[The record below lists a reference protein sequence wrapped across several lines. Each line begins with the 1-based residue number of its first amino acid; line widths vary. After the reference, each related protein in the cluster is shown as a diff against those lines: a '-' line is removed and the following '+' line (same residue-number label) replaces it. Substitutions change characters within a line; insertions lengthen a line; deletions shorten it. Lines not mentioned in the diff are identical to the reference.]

1 MFFVFH
7 LNFQKY
13 FLSVTV
19 YANKDIGITM
29 DEIRSSRQRGRPRGR
44 PTNKPVS
51 NVKALERA
59 LLLLGI
65 IAEAD
70 SLSLTELSQRAGI
83 PASTAHRL
91 LITLQNFGYLE
102 FRADTQQWSVGV
114 EAYRIGGSF
123 ARRIKV
129 VDAGRP
135 MLRDLMAQTGET
147 ANMAIADDGDVVF
160 VSQVETHEPIRAF
173 HRPGTRAHM
182 HASGI
187 GKALL
192 AHLDADNLDD
202 WMRKKGLAAYTQ
214 NTICEPQAL
223 RTELGITRTRGWAI
237 DNEERTLGMRCVAAP
252 IYNSYGEAIAGIS
265 VSGPTVRIP
274 DRVLNEYGI
283 LVRRAADLV
292 TESIGG
298 LQPRG

>member
-1 MFFVFH
+1 MEDR
-7 LNFQKY
+7 Y
-13 FLSVTV
+13 TP
-19 YANKDIGITM
+19 
-29 DEIRSSRQRGRPRGR
+29 RPRGR
-44 PTNKPVS
+44 PRSRPTNKPAS

-59 LLLLGI
+59 LLLIGI
-65 IAEAD
+65 VAEAD
-70 SLSLTELSQRAGI
+70 SLSLTDLSQRAGI

-102 FRADTQQWSVGV
+102 FRPDSQQWSIGV
-114 EAYRIGGSF
+114 EAFRIGSSF

-135 MLRDLMAQTGET
+135 MLRELMAQTGET
-147 ANMAIADDGDVVF
+147 ANMAVADSGDVVF

-192 AHLDADNLDD
+192 AHFDAARLDT
-202 WMRKKGLAAYTQ
+202 WMRDKGLAAYTD

-223 RTELGITRTRGWAI
+223 RRELETTRNRGWAI
-237 DNEERTLGMRCVAAP
+237 DNEERTLGMRCVAAA
-252 IYNSYGEAIAGIS
+252 IYNAHGEAIAGIS

-274 DRVLNEYGI
+274 DRVLNEYGV
-283 LVRRAADLV
+283 LVRQAADRI

-298 LQPRG
+298 APPETGG

>member
-1 MFFVFH
+1 M
-7 LNFQKY
+7 ND
-13 FLSVTV
+13 
-19 YANKDIGITM
+19 A
-29 DEIRSSRQRGRPRGR
+29 SRPRGRPRGG
-44 PTNKPVS
+44 PTNKAVT
-51 NVKALERA
+51 NVRALERA

-65 IAEAD
+65 IADAD
-70 SLSLTELSQRAGI
+70 SLSLTELSQRAGM

-91 LITLQNFGYLE
+91 LVTLQNFGYLE
-102 FRADTQQWSVGV
+102 FREDTQQWSVGV
-114 EAYRIGGSF
+114 EAFRIGGSF

-135 MLRDLMAQTGET
+135 MLRELMEQTGET

-192 AHLDADNLDD
+192 AHFDSPALDR
-202 WMRKKGLAAYTQ
+202 WMRTKGLVAYTD
-214 NTICEPQAL
+214 NTISDPQIL
-223 RTELGITRTRGWAI
+223 RHEMEATRARGWAI
-237 DNEERTLGMRCVAAP
+237 DNEERTLGMRCVAAAV
-252 IYNSYGEAIAGIS
+252 YNSFGEAVAGIS

-274 DRVLNEYGI
+274 DDVLTEYGV
-283 LVRRAADLV
+283 LVRRTADRV
-292 TESIGG
+292 TDSIGG
-298 LQPRG
+298 LHPGHR

>member
-1 MFFVFH
+1 M
-7 LNFQKY
+7 N
-13 FLSVTV
+13 
-19 YANKDIGITM
+19 DIF
-29 DEIRSSRQRGRPRGR
+29 SSRPRGRPRGG
-44 PTNKPVS
+44 PTNKAVT
-51 NVKALERA
+51 NVRALERA
-59 LLLLGI
+59 LLLMGI

-70 SLSLTELSQRAGI
+70 SLSLTELSQRAGM

-91 LITLQNFGYLE
+91 LVTLQNFGYLE
-102 FRADTQQWSVGV
+102 FREDTQQWSVGV
-114 EAYRIGGSF
+114 EAFRIGGSF

-135 MLRDLMAQTGET
+135 MLRDLMEQTGET

-192 AHLDADNLDD
+192 AHFDPPALDR
-202 WMRKKGLAAYTQ
+202 WMRTKGLVAYTD
-214 NTICEPQAL
+214 NTISDPQTL
-223 RTELGITRTRGWAI
+223 RHEMDATRARGWAI
-237 DNEERTLGMRCVAAP
+237 DNEERTLGMRCVASAV
-252 IYNSYGEAIAGIS
+252 YNSFGEAVAGIS

-274 DRVLNEYGI
+274 DDVLTEYGV
-283 LVRRAADLV
+283 LVRRAADRV
-292 TESIGG
+292 TDSIGG
-298 LQPRG
+298 VNPDGR

>member
-1 MFFVFH
+1 V
-7 LNFQKY
+7 
-13 FLSVTV
+13 
-19 YANKDIGITM
+19 I
-29 DEIRSSRQRGRPRGR
+29 DEPTTPRKRGRPRGQA
-44 PTNKPVS
+44 TNKPVS

-65 IAEAD
+65 ISEAD
-70 SLSLTELSQRAGI
+70 ALSLTELSQRAGM

-102 FRADTQQWSVGV
+102 YQADSQQWAVGV
-114 EAYRIGGSF
+114 EAFRIGGSF

-135 MLRDLMAQTGET
+135 MLHDLMARTGET
-147 ANMAIADDGDVVF
+147 ANMAIAADGDVVF

-192 AHLDADNLDD
+192 AHLDDTSLGD
-202 WMRKKGLAAYTQ
+202 WMRQKGLASYTQ
-214 NTICEPQAL
+214 NTICEPETL
-223 RTELGITRTRGWAI
+223 RRELQVTRTRGWAI

-252 IYNSYGEAIAGIS
+252 IYNAYGEAVAGIS

-292 TESIGG
+292 TEGIGG
-298 LQPRG
+298 VIPDLRH

>member
-1 MFFVFH
+1 MIDE
-7 LNFQKY
+7 Q
-13 FLSVTV
+13 
-19 YANKDIGITM
+19 TM
-29 DEIRSSRQRGRPRGR
+29 PRKRGRPRGQA
-44 PTNKPVS
+44 TNRPVS

-65 IAEAD
+65 ISEAD
-70 SLSLTELSQRAGI
+70 SLSLTELSQRAGM

-102 FRADTQQWSVGV
+102 YQADSQQWAVGV
-114 EAYRIGGSF
+114 EAFRIGGSF

-135 MLRDLMAQTGET
+135 MLHDLMAQTGET
-147 ANMAIADDGDVVF
+147 ANMAIAADGDVVF

-192 AHLDADNLDD
+192 AHLDEAGLSE
-202 WMRKKGLAAYTQ
+202 WMRRKGLASYTQ
-214 NTICEPQAL
+214 NTICEPEAL
-223 RTELGITRTRGWAI
+223 RRELEVTRTRGWAI
-237 DNEERTLGMRCVAAP
+237 DNEERTLGMRCVAAA
-252 IYNSYGEAIAGIS
+252 IYNAYGEAVAGIS

-283 LVRRAADLV
+283 LVRRTADLV
-292 TESIGG
+292 TEGIGG
-298 LQPRG
+298 AMPDLRH

>member
-1 MFFVFH
+1 MNEQF
-7 LNFQKY
+7 
-13 FLSVTV
+13 T
-19 YANKDIGITM
+19 
-29 DEIRSSRQRGRPRGR
+29 SRPRGRPRGG
-44 PTNKPVS
+44 PTNKTAT
-51 NVKALERA
+51 NVRALERA
-59 LLLLGI
+59 LTLLSI
-65 IAEAD
+65 VADAD
-70 SLSLTELSQRAGI
+70 SLSLTELSQRTGM

-91 LITLQNFGYLE
+91 LVTLQNFGYLE
-102 FRADTQQWSVGV
+102 FCEDTQKWSVGV
-114 EAYRIGGSF
+114 EAFRIGRSF

-192 AHLDADNLDD
+192 AYLDPQGLDR
-202 WMRKKGLAAYTQ
+202 WMRTKGLVAYTD
-214 NTICEPQAL
+214 NTICDPETL
-223 RTELGITRTRGWAI
+223 RRQMLETRTRGWAI

-252 IYNSYGEAIAGIS
+252 VYNSYGEAIAGIS

-274 DRVLNEYGI
+274 DDVLTEYGI
-283 LVRRAADLV
+283 LVRRAADRV

-298 LQPRG
+298 VQPKVR

>member
-1 MFFVFH
+1 MAM
-7 LNFQKY
+7 NEQ
-13 FLSVTV
+13 
-19 YANKDIGITM
+19 ITS
-29 DEIRSSRQRGRPRGR
+29 RSRGRPRNR
-44 PTNKPVS
+44 PTNKPLT

-59 LLLLGI
+59 MVLLRTV
-65 IAEAD
+65 AD
-70 SLSLTELSQRAGI
+70 ADALSLTDLSHRVGM

-91 LITLQNFGYLE
+91 LVTLQNFGYLE
-102 FRADTQQWSVGV
+102 FNEDSQLWTIGV
-114 EAYRIGGSF
+114 EAFRIGGSF

-129 VDAGRP
+129 VEAGRP
-135 MLRDLMAQTGET
+135 LLRALMEETGET

-192 AHLDADNLDD
+192 AHLDAEGLDA
-202 WMRKKGLAAYTQ
+202 WMRRKGLPTYTE
-214 NTICEPQAL
+214 NTIADPEAL
-223 RTELGITRTRGWAI
+223 RREMAAIRARGWAI

-252 IYNSYGEAIAGIS
+252 VYNAYGEAIAGIS
-265 VSGPTVRIP
+265 VSGPTVRLP
-274 DRVLNEYGI
+274 DAVLTQHGV
-283 LVRRAADLV
+283 LVRRMADEI

-298 LQPRG
+298 TAPKV

>member
-1 MFFVFH
+1 M
-7 LNFQKY
+7 ND
-13 FLSVTV
+13 
-19 YANKDIGITM
+19 A
-29 DEIRSSRQRGRPRGR
+29 SRPRGRPRGG
-44 PTNKPVS
+44 PTNKAVT
-51 NVKALERA
+51 NVRALERA

-65 IAEAD
+65 IADAD
-70 SLSLTELSQRAGI
+70 SLSLTELSQRAGM

-91 LITLQNFGYLE
+91 LVTLQNFGYLE
-102 FRADTQQWSVGV
+102 FREDTQQWSVGV
-114 EAYRIGGSF
+114 EAFRIGGSF

-135 MLRDLMAQTGET
+135 MLRELMEQTGET

-192 AHLDADNLDD
+192 AHFDPPALDR
-202 WMRKKGLAAYTQ
+202 WMRTKGLVAYTD
-214 NTICEPQAL
+214 NTIRDPQIL
-223 RTELGITRTRGWAI
+223 RHEMEATRARGWAI
-237 DNEERTLGMRCVAAP
+237 DNEERTLGMRCVAAAV
-252 IYNSYGEAIAGIS
+252 YNSFGEAVAGIS

-274 DRVLNEYGI
+274 DDVLTEYGV
-283 LVRRAADLV
+283 LVRRTADRV
-292 TESIGG
+292 TDSIGG
-298 LQPRG
+298 LHPGHR

>member
-1 MFFVFH
+1 MED
-7 LNFQKY
+7 
-13 FLSVTV
+13 TG
-19 YANKDIGITM
+19 YA
-29 DEIRSSRQRGRPRGR
+29 SRPRGRPRGG
-44 PTNKPVS
+44 PTNRAAP

-59 LLLLGI
+59 LTLLGI
-65 IAEAD
+65 VAEAD
-70 SLSLTELSQRAGI
+70 SVNLTELSHRAGI

-91 LITLQNFGYLE
+91 LMTLQNYGYLE
-102 FRADTQQWSVGV
+102 FHEDTQMWSVGV
-114 EAYRIGGSF
+114 EAFRIGGSF

-129 VDAGRP
+129 VEAGRP
-135 MLRDLMAQTGET
+135 VLHELMAQTGET

-192 AHLDADNLDD
+192 AHFDGPALDA
-202 WMRKKGLAAYTQ
+202 WMQAKGLTVYTQ
-214 NTICEPQAL
+214 NTICDPEAL
-223 RTELGITRTRGWAI
+223 RREMAETRRRGWAI

-252 IYNSYGEAIAGIS
+252 IYNTFGEAIAGIS

-274 DRVLNEYGI
+274 DDVLTEYGV
-283 LVRRAADLV
+283 LVRRAADRV

-298 LQPRG
+298 TRP

>member
-1 MFFVFH
+1 MNDVF
-7 LNFQKY
+7 
-13 FLSVTV
+13 
-19 YANKDIGITM
+19 
-29 DEIRSSRQRGRPRGR
+29 SSRPRGRPRGG
-44 PTNKPVS
+44 PTNKAVT
-51 NVKALERA
+51 NVRALERA

-65 IAEAD
+65 IADAD
-70 SLSLTELSQRAGI
+70 SLSLTELSQRAGM

-91 LITLQNFGYLE
+91 LVTLQNFGYLE
-102 FRADTQQWSVGV
+102 FREDTQQWSVGV
-114 EAYRIGGSF
+114 EAFRIGGSF

-135 MLRDLMAQTGET
+135 MLRDLMEQTGET

-192 AHLDADNLDD
+192 AHFDPPALDR
-202 WMRKKGLAAYTQ
+202 WMRTKGLVAYTD
-214 NTICEPQAL
+214 NTISDPQTL
-223 RTELGITRTRGWAI
+223 RDEMEATRARGWAI
-237 DNEERTLGMRCVAAP
+237 DNEERTLGMRCVAAAV
-252 IYNSYGEAIAGIS
+252 YNSFGEAIAGIS

-274 DRVLNEYGI
+274 DDVLTEYGV
-283 LVRRAADLV
+283 LVRRAADRV
-292 TESIGG
+292 TDSIGG
-298 LQPRG
+298 LYPGDR

>member
-1 MFFVFH
+1 
-7 LNFQKY
+7 
-13 FLSVTV
+13 
-19 YANKDIGITM
+19 M
-29 DEIRSSRQRGRPRGR
+29 DEQNTPRRRGRPRGR
-44 PTNKPVS
+44 ATNKPVA

-59 LLLLGI
+59 LLLMGI
-65 IAEAD
+65 VAEAD
-70 SLSLTELSQRAGI
+70 SLSLTDLSHRAGMS
-83 PASTAHRL
+83 ASTVHRL
-91 LITLQNFGYLE
+91 AVTLQNFGYLE
-102 FRADTQQWSVGV
+102 FRADSQQWSIGI
-114 EAYRIGGSF
+114 EAFRIGGSF

-135 MLRDLMAQTGET
+135 VLHDLMAQTGET
-147 ANMAIADDGDVVF
+147 ANMAIAADGDVVF

-192 AHLDADNLDD
+192 AELDAASLDN
-202 WMRKKGLAAYTQ
+202 WMRDKGLAAYTE

-223 RTELGITRTRGWAI
+223 RQELDRTRARGWAV

-252 IYNSYGEAIAGIS
+252 IYNSYGEAVAGIS

-274 DRVLNEYGI
+274 HRVLNEYGI
-283 LVRRAADLV
+283 LVRQAAELV

-298 LQPRG
+298 LIPDNPQ